1 MPNVVKTISAHLTT
15 LKGSVDDGF
24 VHKLLYIGEPLE
36 ARAIVLQ
43 DGWCSK
49 STYRK
54 GATMTKDH
62 RRVDAG
68 TAQEIL
74 LDDPGFLREIAKR
87 VVQQILEAEMTEQ
100 IGASPYERGSS
111 RSVHRNGHRPRALR
125 TRVGTLNLLV
135 PQDREG
141 TFSTRLFSRY
151 QRNEKALVLALM
163 EMYVEGVST
172 RKVGEVTEEL
182 CGTSFSKSLIS
193 SLAGRLDAELQAWRS
208 RPLEAEAYPYLFVDA
223 RYEKVRV
230 GSRIVS
236 EGVLLVSAVRDDGY
250 REILGVE
257 VADTESEA
265 TYQELFRSLKARGL
279 KGVQLVTSD
288 DHKGLKSAIERHFQ
302 GASWQRCQVH
312 YARNLLG
319 MVAFGERKE
328 LAEGLR
334 GVFAATSR
342 ELALRAAHELAD
354 QWRRTHPKVA
364 EHIEEHIEECLSC
377 LAFPEAH
384 RRRIRTT
391 NGLERF
397 NQEIKRR
404 TRVVRIFPN
413 REACLRLVTAMAVE
427 QSEEWVT
434 GRRYLDMEELREL
447 SYRECESE
455 EVLAI

>member
-1 MPNVVKTISAHLTT
+1 MA
-15 LKGSVDDGF
+15 
-24 VHKLLYIGEPLE
+24 
-36 ARAIVLQ
+36 
-43 DGWCSK
+43 
-49 STYRK
+49 
-54 GATMTKDH
+54 KDH
-62 RRVDAG
+62 RRADK
-68 TAQEIL
+68 EL
-74 LDDPGFLREIAKR
+74 
-87 VVQQILEAEMTEQ
+87 VQQILIDDPEFLRRIVEKTLQQFLEAEITEH
-100 IGASPYERGSS
+100 IGAAPYERTES
-111 RSVHRNGHRPRALR
+111 RKGHRNGYKPRKLK
-125 TRVGTLNLLV
+125 TRVGTLDLLV

-141 TFSTRLFSRY
+141 AFSTQLFARY

-172 RKVGEVTEEL
+172 RKVREVTEEL
-182 CGTSFSKSLIS
+182 CGTSFSKSLVS
-193 SLAGRLDAELQAWRS
+193 ELAGSLDPELEAWRS

-230 GSRIVS
+230 GSRVVS
-236 EGVLLVSAVRDDGY
+236 EGVLVVSAVRDDGY
-250 REILGVE
+250 REILAVE

-279 KGVQLVTSD
+279 KGVELVTSD
-288 DHKGLKSAIERHFQ
+288 DHEGLKAAIGRHFQ

-319 MVAFGERKE
+319 MVGFGERKE

-334 GVFAATSR
+334 GVFAAPSR
-342 ELALRAAHELAD
+342 ELALRAAQELAD
-354 QWRRTHPKVA
+354 RWRRSHRKVA
-364 EHIEEHIEECLSC
+364 EHIEEHVEECLSC

-434 GRRYLDMEELREL
+434 GRRYLDMQQLKER
-447 SYRECESE
+447 RSE
-455 EVLAI
+455 ERAREEVIVAQH